1 MIRILITD
9 DHAIVRSG
17 LKQLFAQIS
26 DFQVVGEAANG
37 GELLAQLR
45 ELAVDLVLLDFDMP
59 GISGA
64 DLIARVR
71 SHYPQLPVLVLSM
84 HNEAHLALRALKAGA
99 TGYIT
104 KDCNLDILL
113 PAIRQVAGGKAF
125 IAPSMAEQMVLQEIT
140 GVQQA
145 PHLLLTARELQVLQL
160 LVSGLAVHEIGTELA
175 ISNKTVSTHK
185 ARAMEIMALTNTA
198 DLMRYALLQGLDGA
212 IAAAAP
218 KPAPG

>member
-9 DHAIVRSG
+9 DHALVRSG

-37 GELLAQLR
+37 AELLAQLR

-71 SHYPQLPVLVLSM
+71 SHYPQLPLLVLSM

-145 PHLLLTARELQVLQL
+145 PHRLLSERELQVLQL
-160 LVSGLAVHEIGTELA
+160 LVSGLTVHDIAAKLA

-185 ARAMEIMALTNTA
+185 ARAMEKMALTNTA
-198 DLMRYALLQGLDGA
+198 DLLRYALLHGLGGALDGT
-212 IAAAAP
+212 P

>member
-185 ARAMEIMALTNTA
+185 ARAMEKMALTNTA

-212 IAAAAP
+212 ISAAAP

>member
-37 GELLAQLR
+37 AELLAQLR

-71 SHYPQLPVLVLSM
+71 SHYPQLPLLVLSM
-84 HNEAHLALRALKAGA
+84 HNEAHLALCALKAGA

-145 PHLLLTARELQVLQL
+145 PHRLLSERELQVLQL
-160 LVSGLAVHEIGTELA
+160 LVSGLTVHDIAAKLA

-185 ARAMEIMALTNTA
+185 ARAMEKMALTNTA
-198 DLMRYALLQGLDGA
+198 DLMRYALLHGLGGALDGT
-212 IAAAAP
+212 P

>member
-37 GELLAQLR
+37 AELLAQLR

-71 SHYPQLPVLVLSM
+71 SHYPQLPLLVLSM

-145 PHLLLTARELQVLQL
+145 PHRLLSERELQVLQL
-160 LVSGLAVHEIGTELA
+160 LVSGLTVHDIAAKLA

-185 ARAMEIMALTNTA
+185 ARAMEKMALTNTA
-198 DLMRYALLQGLDGA
+198 DLMRYALLHGLGGALDGT
-212 IAAAAP
+212 P

>member
-37 GELLAQLR
+37 AELLAQLR

-71 SHYPQLPVLVLSM
+71 SHYPQLPLLVLSM

-145 PHLLLTARELQVLQL
+145 PHRLLSERELQVLQL

-185 ARAMEIMALTNTA
+185 ARAMQKMAITNTA
-198 DLMRYALLQGLDGA
+198 DLMRYALLHGMGGA
-212 IAAAAP
+212 LVAAP
-218 KPAPG
+218 QPTSG

>member
-64 DLIARVR
+64 D
-71 SHYPQLPVLVLSM
+71 PVS
-84 HNEAHLALRALKAGA
+84 
-99 TGYIT
+99 
-104 KDCNLDILL
+104 
-113 PAIRQVAGGKAF
+113 
-125 IAPSMAEQMVLQEIT
+125 
-140 GVQQA
+140 
-145 PHLLLTARELQVLQL
+145 
-160 LVSGLAVHEIGTELA
+160 
-175 ISNKTVSTHK
+175 
-185 ARAMEIMALTNTA
+185 
-198 DLMRYALLQGLDGA
+198 
-212 IAAAAP
+212 
-218 KPAPG
+218 

>member
-185 ARAMEIMALTNTA
+185 ARAMEKMALTNTA

>member
-37 GELLAQLR
+37 AELLAQLR

-71 SHYPQLPVLVLSM
+71 THYPQLPLLVLSM

-113 PAIRQVAGGKAF
+113 PAIRQVAGGKVF
-125 IAPSMAEQMVLQEIT
+125 ITPSMAEQMVLQEIT

-160 LVSGLAVHEIGTELA
+160 LVSGLAVHEIATALA

-185 ARAMEIMALTNTA
+185 ARAMEKMALTSTA
-198 DLMRYALLQGLDGA
+198 DLMRYALQHGLGGA